1 MTTTTAAVADDKVQA
16 LPELADGEMATV
28 QSVKLMAKAT
38 RPPSP
43 YTEATLLGD
52 MEGAGKYVEDPE
64 LRKVLKTIS
73 GLGTAATR
81 DSIIE
86 TLKNHKYMER
96 SGKHIV
102 PTQKGLDFIAW
113 LEVVCPELTDV
124 AITARW
130 EAELDVVASKGGG
143 KNFEDAIARKVEQLV
158 AILKTQPSMSRAGI
172 RTTSTEKSS
181 MSEEQQRV
189 NKPSDKM
196 LEFAANIAT
205 KLGTKLP
212 DDVKSNWEVCKQ
224 YIDDNKD
231 TANRPSEKQLKF
243 ATSIAER
250 KSLTIPEEAI
260 KNGRLLSVW
269 IDENK

>member
-1 MTTTTAAVADDKVQA
+1 MTTATTADDKVQA
-16 LPELADGEMATV
+16 LPELTDGEMGTV
-28 QSVKLMAKAT
+28 VSIKLLSKET
-38 RPPSP
+38 RAPSA
-43 YTEATLLGD
+43 YTEASLLDD
-52 MEGAGKYVEDPE
+52 MEGAGKYVDDPE
-64 LRKVLKTIS
+64 LRKVLKVVS

-86 TLKNHKYMER
+86 ALKHHKYLEK

-113 LEVVCPELTDV
+113 LEKVCPELTDV

-130 EAELDVVASKGGG
+130 EADLDVVAHKGGG
-143 KNFEDAIARKVEQLV
+143 KNFEDAVARKVEQLV
-158 AILKTQPSMSRAGI
+158 SILKTQPSMSGAGI
-172 RTTSTEKSS
+172 RTTTTEKSY
-181 MSEEQQRV
+181 MSEEQRV

-205 KLGTKLP
+205 KLGTPLP
-212 DDVKSNWEVCKQ
+212 DDVKSNWEMCKQ

-250 KSLTIPEEAI
+250 KGLTIPEDAI
-260 KNGRLLSVW
+260 KNGRVLSQW

>member
-1 MTTTTAAVADDKVQA
+1 MTTATPAVDDKVQA
-16 LPELADGEMATV
+16 LPELTDGEMASV
-28 QSVKLMAKAT
+28 QSVKLLAKMT
-38 RPPSP
+38 RPPSA

-52 MEGAGKYVEDPE
+52 MEGAGKYVDDPE
-64 LRKVLKTIS
+64 LRKVLKVVS

-86 TLKNHKYMER
+86 TLKHHKYLEK

-102 PTQKGLDFIAW
+102 ATQKGLDFIAW

-130 EAELDVVASKGGG
+130 EAELDVVANKGGG
-143 KNFEDAIARKVEQLV
+143 KSFEDAVARKVEQLV
-158 AILKTQPSMSRAGI
+158 AILKTQPSMSGAGI
-172 RTTSTEKSS
+172 RTTSTEKTY
-181 MSEEQQRV
+181 MSEEQRV
-189 NKPSDKM
+189 SKPSDKM

-212 DDVKSNWEVCKQ
+212 EEVKSNWEACKQ

-250 KSLTIPEEAI
+250 KGLTIPDDAM
-260 KNGRLLSVW
+260 KNGRILSKW
-269 IDENK
+269 IDDNK

>member
-1 MTTTTAAVADDKVQA
+1 MTTATAVADDKVQA
-16 LPELADGEMATV
+16 LPELTDGELATV
-28 QSVKLMAKAT
+28 QSIKLMAKAT
-38 RPPSP
+38 RPPSA

-52 MEGAGKYVEDPE
+52 MEGAGKYVEDLE
-64 LRKVLKTIS
+64 LRKVLKHVS

-86 TLKNHKYMER
+86 ALKHHKYLEK

-102 PTQKGLDFIAW
+102 ATQKGLDFIAW

-130 EAELDVVASKGGG
+130 EAKLDVVASTGGG
-143 KNFEDAIARKVEQLV
+143 KNFEDEVARKVEQLV
-158 AILKTQPSMSRAGI
+158 AILKTQPSMSGAGI
-172 RTTSTEKSS
+172 RTTSTEKSH
-181 MSEEQQRV
+181 MSDEQQRV

-250 KSLTIPEEAI
+250 KGLTIPDEAS
-260 KNGRLLSVW
+260 KNGRILSQW